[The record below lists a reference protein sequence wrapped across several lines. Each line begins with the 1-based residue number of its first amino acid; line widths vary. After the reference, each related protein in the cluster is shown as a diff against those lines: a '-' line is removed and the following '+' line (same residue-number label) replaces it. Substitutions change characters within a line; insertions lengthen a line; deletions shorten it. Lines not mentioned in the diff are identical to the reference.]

1 MAVYSELIPIIVI
14 TGFLGSGKTTL
25 LNKMLKHPSLGDAAV
40 LINEFGDVGLDH
52 LLVEAVDDGVVVLES
67 GCICCTIRED
77 LKKTILNLH
86 DRRSKG
92 EIPPFRRMVIETTGL
107 ADPAPILFTLMSD
120 TQLRYHYR
128 LGMVV
133 ATVDLVNGW
142 FQLDQNE
149 ECVKQVTVADRI
161 VLTKSDIAETGE
173 TIRLQKR
180 LVRINSSADFITA
193 VAGDLDVERLL
204 TADLYDPERKGEEVL
219 RWLRD
224 EESRAGEAHDN
235 HAVDTGRHDAH
246 IHSFCIIQEEPIDW
260 TAFGIWLTMLLHTH
274 GEDILRVKGM
284 LNVVGVETPVIVNGV
299 HHIIHPPFH
308 LNSWPS
314 KDQRSRIVFIVRDLQ
329 RTQIEDSLSVFNHV
343 GGALRPQKLFGFM
356 SQQT

>member
-1 MAVYSELIPIIVI
+1 MAVYSELIPIFIV

-40 LINEFGDVGLDH
+40 LINEFGDVGIDH

-77 LKKTILNLH
+77 LKKTILDLH
-86 DRRSKG
+86 DKRAKG
-92 EIPPFRRMVIETTGL
+92 EIPRFRRMVIETTGL

-128 LGMVV
+128 LGMVIT
-133 ATVDLVNGW
+133 TVDAVNGW

-161 VLTKSDIAETGE
+161 VITKSDIAEMEE
-173 TIRLQKR
+173 TKR
-180 LVRINSSADFITA
+180 LEKRLIRINSSADFITA

-204 TADLYDPERKGEEVL
+204 TADLYDPEHKGEDVL

-224 EESRAGEAHDN
+224 EETRAGEAHD
-235 HAVDTGRHDAH
+235 HRAVDTGRHDAH
-246 IHSFCIIQEEPIDW
+246 IHSFCLIYDEPIDW

-274 GEDILRVKGM
+274 GEDILRVKGV
-284 LNVVGVETPVIVNGV
+284 LNVIGVDTPVVINGV

-308 LNSWPS
+308 LKAWP
-314 KDQRSRIVFIVRDLQ
+314 KDDQRSRIIFIVRDLL
-329 RTQIEDSLSVFNHV
+329 RNQIEDSLKVFNRV
-343 GGALRPQKLFGFM
+343 GGAVPPRKM
-356 SQQT
+356 ARC

>member
-1 MAVYSELIPIIVI
+1 MAVYSELIPIFII

-52 LLVEAVDDGVVVLES
+52 LLVEAVDEGVVVLES

-77 LKKTILNLH
+77 LKKTILDLH
-86 DRRSKG
+86 DKRTKG

-128 LGMVV
+128 LGMVIT
-133 ATVDLVNGW
+133 TVDSVNGW

-161 VLTKSDIAETGE
+161 VLTKSDIAETGQ
-173 TIRLQKR
+173 TDRLKKR
-180 LVRINSSADFITA
+180 LVRINTSADFITA
-193 VAGDLDVERLL
+193 VAGDLDIARLL
-204 TADLYDPERKGEEVL
+204 TADLYDPEHKGEDVL

-224 EESRAGEAHDN
+224 EEIRAGEAHD
-235 HAVDTGRHDAH
+235 HQAVDTGRHEAH

-284 LNVVGVETPVIVNGV
+284 LHVVGVETPVIVNGV

-308 LNSWPS
+308 LKAWPS
-314 KDQRSRIVFIVRDLQ
+314 EDKRSRIVFIVRDLP
-329 RTQIEDSLSVFNHV
+329 REQIEESLSVFNRV
-343 GGALRPQKLFGFM
+343 GGAVRPRNISGSM
-356 SQQT
+356 T